1 GAGGSSAGDRIE
13 AAGYD
18 NWRTWG
24 ENLSY
29 RGGGNVRTV
38 DVVEGHHDGLFRSP
52 GHRRNLMN
60 DRFSEI
66 GIGQEYGEFRGVNA
80 SMVTQKFASDFGDPF
95 LVGVVYDDRDGDGF
109 FDPGEELSG
118 VRVTVSGEGSAT
130 TGPGGGYELRVDGGE
145 TYTVTFSGGE
155 LGRTIS
161 RTVRVD
167 DENEKLD
174 LIASPGGTGGG
185 GSGGGASGDAEP
197 ESRVVEGD
205 AGDDVVRTGGGDDT
219 VSGRLGHDEISGGR
233 GADRL
238 VGGGGDDTLIG
249 GAGADRLLG
258 QSGDDRLLGGAG
270 ADTLNGGRG
279 EDVLKGGAGG
289 DRLLGKQNADRLA
302 GGRGEDALFGGG
314 GDDWLNGGAGGDR
327 LVGGAAA

>member
-1 GAGGSSAGDRIE
+1 MSNLSPYEQYLLELINRARSDPGAEAARLGISLNQGLSPGSITDDAKQPLAATDILNAAAADHSRWMLREDEFSHTGAGGSSAGDRIE

-219 VSGRLGHDEISGGR
+219 VSGRLGVTGS
-233 GADRL
+233 
-238 VGGGGDDTLIG
+238 
-249 GAGADRLLG
+249 
-258 QSGDDRLLGGAG
+258 
-270 ADTLNGGRG
+270 
-279 EDVLKGGAGG
+279 
-289 DRLLGKQNADRLA
+289 
-302 GGRGEDALFGGG
+302 
-314 GDDWLNGGAGGDR
+314 
-327 LVGGAAA
+327 AAP